1 MAKSETVEDKRLE
14 AGRAEVGG
22 EKEASF
28 LRRGVHL
35 EGTARGQVLG
45 SGQSGFAT
53 AEREVQR
60 GKAGPER
67 TGGEARPGRSGLEM
81 SGAFPV
87 SSGGDL

>member
-1 MAKSETVEDKRLE
+1 MP
-14 AGRAEVGG
+14 GG
-22 EKEASF
+22 D
-28 LRRGVHL
+28 
-35 EGTARGQVLG
+35 G

-53 AEREVQR
+53 AEREVQW

-87 SSGGDL
+87 SGGGDL

>member
-35 EGTARGQVLG
+35 EGMARRHAWRGWHWAVWFCHSREGSTVGQG
-45 SGQSGFAT
+45 RARKDRG
-53 AEREVQR
+53 R
-60 GKAGPER
+60 GKTR
-67 TGGEARPGRSGLEM
+67 
-81 SGAFPV
+81 AFWIRDV
-87 SSGGDL
+87 WGFSSKRRR